1 LLAAPGCSSD
11 GSKPGTDAQLP
22 EVLDTLVDTSP
33 GDTAQDTLEV
43 LADLRD
49 TLDLPDGAT
58 DTGPLP
64 DTDAAP
70 DLETSSD
77 VPKDLGQD
85 LEVHL
90 GETTDPDAGTLDGAT
105 DTGSPDTSP
114 DTLQDTVQAPDTTE
128 LPSDEYYSSAEL
140 AIRILGPDS
149 SGWGAVVGGVIT
161 VSGVVMGQPDRIEW
175 EIDSDEDQGGFSTGL
190 PFFVTSKI
198 VLTPGDNLVT
208 VYAKKGQKLVQDSIR
223 ITYNPAF
230 QFGSRLEVRPG
241 GIFVGEKNELVFTMA
256 GGIYNNYDP
265 LTLKL
270 CESTPSG
277 ICVSDVHQMVDDGQV
292 EVSGDEVGD
301 DGVYTWK
308 RSYQFTEAGRLC
320 FRAHVLV
327 AAGYQHYTAYS
338 PVTCVDVVDHLT
350 KASCEAIRGLHQ
362 QANNLYGTTLV
373 ASGSEAQAQA
383 AVVSL
388 LKGQSQV
395 AEVGTVVAGQGVW
408 VRYKSGILGALN
420 FRRAGTRGGYEEDPE
435 PPPTEPGSI
444 LAALG
449 ETEVKIGSKE
459 ALILSPF
466 RSEFGVQ
473 DEGNFV
479 YNLLKKSECPPYVIS
494 GPYNDYGAGLELF
507 QNLRRYGIVALVTH
521 GDAYFRQ
528 LPDEYKEDY
537 GWHHLGSQ
545 EVLWTGEA
553 LDCNRLLQEQA
564 FCGDEGPCPMGTNC
578 VLTQSSGQGN
588 SKVRGVCVDNKQID
602 LMRGRLVLGVDRY
615 GVLPAHIARH
625 RGEGYPQSLI
635 YLGACRSLWNGTLA
649 MELFA
654 AGATTIAGFS
664 GVVTSKFAYAMGTR
678 LFSGMIEETKLSGA
692 AMPVVDEDEDNPG
705 SRFRLFGGRTTNI
718 FDSEIL
724 NQSWERGRL
733 VGWQSSG
740 DGRVVSKLGITTPVE
755 GKFMSLVSTGMGYTT
770 QTGAIE
776 QTFCIP
782 ADKSILSFYWKFY
795 SEEFK
800 EWCDSEYQDSFQA
813 SLESKFGLL
822 KPVDV
827 WINSLCAPEDCKK
840 SACGAMYT
848 GLEHADVA
856 FDVGG
861 VWSNAWQKAELN
873 VVGVAGRGPVK
884 LRFSTADTG
893 DSIYDTAVLI
903 DAVKLR

>member
-1 LLAAPGCSSD
+1 L
-11 GSKPGTDAQLP
+11 
-22 EVLDTLVDTSP
+22 
-33 GDTAQDTLEV
+33 
-43 LADLRD
+43 
-49 TLDLPDGAT
+49 DGAS
-58 DTGPLP
+58 DTVLP
-64 DTDAAP
+64 DTA
-70 DLETSSD
+70 L
-77 VPKDLGQD
+77 
-85 LEVHL
+85 
-90 GETTDPDAGTLDGAT
+90 
-105 DTGSPDTSP
+105 
-114 DTLQDTVQAPDTTE
+114 DTLQDTAQPLDTTE
-128 LPSDEYYSSAEL
+128 LPSDDYYSSAEL

-149 SGWGAVVGGVIT
+149 SGWGSVVGGVIT

-175 EIDSDEDQGGFSTGL
+175 EIDTDEDQGGFSTGL

-208 VYAKKGQKLVQDSIR
+208 VYAKKGQKLVQDRIL

-277 ICVSDVHQMVDDGQV
+277 FCVSDVHQLVDDGQV
-292 EVSGDEVGD
+292 EVSGDEVGG
-301 DGVYTWK
+301 DGVFTWK
-308 RSYQFTEAGRLC
+308 RSYQFTESGRLC

-327 AAGYQHYTAYS
+327 SAGYQHYTAYS
-338 PVTCVDVVDHLT
+338 PVTCVDVVEHFT
-350 KASCEAIRGLHQ
+350 KASCEAVRALHQ
-362 QANNLYGTTLV
+362 QANALYSATLV
-373 ASGSEAQAQA
+373 SSGNNPIAART
-383 AVVSL
+383 AVVDL
-388 LKGQSQV
+388 LSANALV
-395 AEVGTVVAGQGVW
+395 SEVGTSVASYGVW
-408 VRYKSGILGALN
+408 VRYKSGILGALG
-420 FRRAGTRGGYEEDPE
+420 FRTPGTRGGGSDEDQDPNLL
-435 PPPTEPGSI
+435 EPGSI

-459 ALILSPF
+459 ALIVSPY
-466 RSEFGVQ
+466 RSEFGVK
-473 DEGNFV
+473 DECNFI
-479 YNLLKKSECPPYVIS
+479 YNLFKKSECPPYVIA
-494 GPYNDYGAGLELF
+494 GPYNDFAAGLELF
-507 QNLRRYGIVALVTH
+507 QNLRRYGIIALVTH
-521 GDAYFRQ
+521 GDAYFKQ
-528 LPDEYKEDY
+528 LPDEYKEEY

-615 GVLPAHIARH
+615 GVLPSHIARH
-625 RGEGYPQSLI
+625 RGDGYPQSLI

-649 MELFA
+649 MEFFA

-678 LFSGMIEETKLSGA
+678 LFSGMIEETKLSGE
-692 AMPVVDEDEDNPG
+692 AMPVVDEDDANPG

-782 ADKSILSFYWKFY
+782 ADKSVLSFYWKFY

-827 WINSLCAPEDCKK
+827 WINSLCSPTDCKK
-840 SACGAMYT
+840 SVCGAQYA
-848 GLEHADVA
+848 GLNQSDVE

-861 VWSNAWQKAELN
+861 VWNTPWQKAELN
-873 VVGVAGRGPVK
+873 IAGVAGKGPVK

-893 DSIYDTAVLI
+893 DSIYDTAVLV